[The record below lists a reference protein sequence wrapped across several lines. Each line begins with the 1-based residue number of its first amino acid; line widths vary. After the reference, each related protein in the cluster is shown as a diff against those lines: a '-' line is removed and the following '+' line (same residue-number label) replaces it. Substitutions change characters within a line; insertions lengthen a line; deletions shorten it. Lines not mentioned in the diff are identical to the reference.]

1 MGRNDPVEDFVR
13 ALSDKRVQDLLG
25 DIFDDKLKSLIQEVE
40 NMKKDNVALT
50 TKVNNL
56 EDQLT
61 AANQKIDELEL
72 YNRRDNLIISGLPL
86 QNAAEAVTT
95 ATPENRSRNVECLS
109 RVPEAG
115 ADWTT
120 WLHGTC
126 PVSRLVR
133 RPGGPPRQM
142 LK

>member
-13 ALSDKRVQDLLG
+13 ALSNKGVQDLLG

-40 NMKKDNVALT
+40 NLKKDNVALT

-61 AANQKIDELEL
+61 AANQKLAELEL
-72 YNRRDNLIISGLPL
+72 YNRRDNLIISGLPM

-95 ATPENRSRNVECLS
+95 ATPENRRRNAEHSSCT
-109 RVPEAG
+109 E
-115 ADWTT
+115 
-120 WLHGTC
+120 
-126 PVSRLVR
+126 
-133 RPGGPPRQM
+133 
-142 LK
+142 K